1 MSGLRGAAGG
11 RPYSP
16 AETRAPARAASQR
29 RAENLMLWDDAGAA
43 PTESSEGPRMP
54 VMGLPGPFKDPK
66 GQWEPSWEACDFR
79 VLLLPFFPK
88 LSRAEPT
95 RARWGR
101 WPPGIRAGR
110 SFRCRLPAVLFL
122 LPFFFVPLALR
133 VPSLRSQGPGAEP
146 VFFWGRFWNAS
157 VGGFGRTGS
166 FPGGGWVGLGG
177 HVVCVLP

>member
-79 VLLLPFFPK
+79 VLLLPFY
-88 LSRAEPT
+88 
-95 RARWGR
+95 
-101 WPPGIRAGR
+101 
-110 SFRCRLPAVLFL
+110 LFYIFGL
-122 LPFFFVPLALR
+122 LAL
-133 VPSLRSQGPGAEP
+133 PKQGKHSSLKTSSS
-146 VFFWGRFWNAS
+146 NNIIKKS
-157 VGGFGRTGS
+157 DI
-166 FPGGGWVGLGG
+166 L
-177 HVVCVLP
+177 